1 MHRDTAYLCSTF
13 IKLIAMKIEKIYLLL
28 LIFFYSCNAEAPNK
42 LTANDFKAL
51 QKDSKVLISDPVQT
65 EKSLLYIIHY
75 DFGGMGTG
83 DNYFYHKKNSDYYY
97 TLNSI
102 SLNPRKCEIW
112 HDQIIENA
120 ASWSRVEATD
130 TERWVL
136 ITSWTNEKGQPTF
149 SADFH
154 ESKPAH
160 LKMDNNKISVG
171 SVYYVDSL
179 QISYLGKETDS
190 YDITTMK
197 PGLYLLTAPSI
208 FYKRKINIDDLDSLL
223 K

>member
-1 MHRDTAYLCSTF
+1 
-13 IKLIAMKIEKIYLLL
+13 MKIEKKYFLL
-28 LIFFYSCNAEAPNK
+28 LIFFYSCNRKDPDK
-42 LTANDFKAL
+42 LNAADFKEL
-51 QKDSKVLISDPVQT
+51 QKDSSVLIWKSAET
-65 EKSLLYIIHY
+65 EKSLLYQVHY

-83 DNYFYHKKNSDYYY
+83 NNYYYHKKNEAYYY
-97 TLNSI
+97 TLNSMD
-102 SLNPRKCEIW
+102 LNPGKCEVW
-112 HDQIIENA
+112 RNQIIEKALGWSQDGA
-120 ASWSRVEATD
+120 AD
-130 TERWVL
+130 TVRWVFVKR
-136 ITSWTNEKGQPTF
+136 WTNEKGQPTF

-154 ESKPAH
+154 ASEPVY
-160 LKMDNNKISVG
+160 LKMDSSKVSKE

-179 QISYLGKETDS
+179 QISYLGKETDG